1 MRDRPHRPLCL
12 IDIAVPRDI
21 DPAVRSIAGVSLIDI
36 DKLEEPVHDTLVHR
50 QQAVPLVERIIDAHV
65 EALERWYVADVGQP
79 VVPSLGRMAEALRE
93 AELERLF
100 ARCPE
105 LDRRQRTLVTGLSLR
120 IVSKLLHPIISS
132 MRAAGDDPVE
142 RAARA
147 RFIEETFG
155 LFTVEAADEQESPL
169 AGA

>member
-1 MRDRPHRPLCL
+1 MLTEPLIAQAMRGRSHRPLCL

-50 QQAVPLVERIIDAHV
+50 QQAVPLVERIIEAHV
-65 EALERWYVADVGQP
+65 DAFERWYAADVGQP

-100 ARCPE
+100 ARCPD
-105 LDRRQRTLVTGLSLR
+105 LDRRQRTLVIGLSLR
-120 IVSKLLHPIISS
+120 ICRSCSIRSYRACAAPETTRPNGRREPGSS
-132 MRAAGDDPVE
+132 RRRSASLM
-142 RAARA
+142 
-147 RFIEETFG
+147 
-155 LFTVEAADEQESPL
+155 
-169 AGA
+169 